1 MKITTV
7 IATFAALTSTA
18 FAGNCESGPFQDG
31 RYGVGAGSG
40 IARCETRWD
49 DGLVINGIEVWYEGK
64 GKSWIRGIQFQYS
77 NGDLS
82 EVLGNADG
90 NSHRIEWDAAKERV
104 EKVTLWGDG
113 KGTSVGR
120 IKIRTTAQD
129 MDVGKGTDGQTAYD
143 QLVGSG
149 VLLVYMGLRVG
160 RLICFSSCSWGA
172 RSRAWRFLMSS
183 LIKIRRNLWRIIRK
197 YCCNHFLVPWNS
209 ARNMLIVELQ
219 WSLQAYSR

>member
-1 MKITTV
+1 MKIATV
-7 IATFAALTSTA
+7 IATLAALTSTA
-18 FAGNCESGPFQDG
+18 LAGNCESGPFQDG

-143 QLVGSG
+143 QPVGSG
-149 VLLVYMGLRVG
+149 VLLGVYG
-160 RLICFSSCSWGA
+160 FTSWKVDMLQ
-172 RSRAWRFLMSS
+172 FL
-183 LIKIRRNLWRIIRK
+183 
-197 YCCNHFLVPWNS
+197 FLGSKVKSMEVSDVKFDKDPKEFVADNS
-209 ARNMLIVELQ
+209 
-219 WSLQAYSR
+219 